1 MTKQLPLVETISLAG
16 LEIAP
21 SQVWGAV
28 RIVPLLRARSR
39 QDLRLFKRD
48 YDSDFTLV
56 SVKDNIHYISYVPH
70 GLVLKW
76 SDDGSSIAALG
87 GQLLSQGKHEGKH
100 EGKQIACGPVKVQLL
115 HRMAKREAKNAL
127 RLLPLHLAME
137 GFLSLFFNGPT
148 IAWKEYSRRALS
160 QGLSPRIERS
170 IGGRAITHL
179 ENALRLFEIHEHQ
192 VGVLLFV
199 SDMLASAFIVPTPE
213 DYRVLHTSLLE
224 DFYGETFYYYGLY
237 GAAHALKTTIDEA
250 TIDTLADLKNALRQ
264 MRTDWAA
271 FQGFMANDLLNRP
284 IQSKRVYTAGSFSLQ
299 RFITDL
305 SPKKNNYIGEAIVDD
320 REQLQYL
327 KIYAL
332 SNAQTRR
339 AYLLQQL
346 AAQEWNL
353 EETARSQGHTVE
365 ELVYRIEKAGFGYL
379 INAQLR
385 EKAFK
390 LKQKRSPRMTE
401 S

>member
-1 MTKQLPLVETISLAG
+1 MTKQLPLIETISLAG
-16 LEIAP
+16 LDIAP

-28 RIVPLLRARSR
+28 RIVPLLRTRSR
-39 QDLRLFKRD
+39 QDLRLFKRN

-56 SVKDNIHYISYVPH
+56 SVKDDIYYIAYVPH
-70 GLVLKW
+70 GLVLNW
-76 SDDGSSIAALG
+76 SDDGSPIATLG
-87 GQLLSQGKHEGKH
+87 GQLLSQGKHKGKH
-100 EGKQIACGPVKVQLL
+100 EGKQIDCGPIKVQLL

-137 GFLSLFFNGPT
+137 GFLSLFFSGPT

-160 QGLSPRIERS
+160 QGLSPRIERA
-170 IGGRAITHL
+170 IGGRAISQL

-192 VGVLLFV
+192 VGMLLFV
-199 SDMLASAFIVPTPE
+199 SEMLASAFIVPTAE
-213 DYRVLHTSLLE
+213 DYRALHTSLLE

-250 TIDTLADLKNALRQ
+250 TIHSLADLKHALKQ
-264 MRTDWAA
+264 MRADWAT
-271 FQGFMANDLLNRP
+271 FQGFMADDLLNRS

-305 SPKKNNYIGEAIVDD
+305 SLKKSNYIGEAIVDD

-327 KIYAL
+327 KIYGL

-353 EETARSQGHTVE
+353 EETARSQGHTLE
-365 ELVYRIEKAGFGYL
+365 EFVYRLEKAGFGYL
-379 INAQLR
+379 IDHHLR
-385 EKAFK
+385 EKSLK
-390 LKQKRSPRMTE
+390 LKQKFSP
-401 S
+401 